1 MSASLKRKRADSDDG
16 KEAHVNKLSQQE
28 ASICASC
35 EREAHEGD
43 CSEKCPNCDRR
54 HRGKCTAFCRVC
66 VGIGHKWLHCPYS
79 PYVNPR
85 ARGNRGG
92 RRHGRRRKPATYI
105 SRVNINVPVVNES
118 PVDSP
123 EALSDSILSNL
134 RVALRDLEHQG
145 VSTPTRVT
153 MSNVNIST
161 NLIAR
166 TDAIQTPFNDQS
178 LLERVQRA
186 ARDPRPTVGGHPL
199 TAYDPRSAPHDAHSA
214 LHDPRSTAYD
224 PRFAVHDARS
234 AVHDPRFVG
243 HNPRFAAHDARSAIH
258 DARSA
263 PRGLRPMSVSGPGN
277 SQRTTSHSFVSQSQS
292 RFDFAQPA
300 LPRSTPSPHTFGRS
314 SFQPAPFTFPN
325 RERSEWSR
333 YSAD

>member
-1 MSASLKRKRADSDDG
+1 M
-16 KEAHVNKLSQQE
+16 
-28 ASICASC
+28 
-35 EREAHEGD
+35 
-43 CSEKCPNCDRR
+43 
-54 HRGKCTAFCRVC
+54 
-66 VGIGHKWLHCPYS
+66 
-79 PYVNPR
+79 
-85 ARGNRGG
+85 
-92 RRHGRRRKPATYI
+92 
-105 SRVNINVPVVNES
+105 NES

-199 TAYDPRSAPHDAHSA
+199 TVYDPRSAPHDAHSA

-224 PRFAVHDARS
+224 PRFAVHDAHP
-234 AVHDPRFVG
+234 AVHDARFVV
-243 HNPRFAAHDARSAIH
+243 HNPRFAVHDARSAIH
-258 DARSA
+258 EARSA
-263 PRGLRPMSVSGPGN
+263 PRGLCPMSVSGPRN

-292 RFDFAQPA
+292 QSQSQFDFAQPA

-325 RERSEWSR
+325 RERSGWPR
-333 YSAD
+333 YRTD